1 MFCFTFLLRL
11 LYFWE
16 ICNSFSHAIRYSL
29 EEAVHFKLIKPPPH
43 DKTTDIPPIRQA
55 PDDWTP
61 TPSSTIIV
69 RIVVIALLLIIMLIF
84 KTTRPRK
91 RNFTN
96 TKQYK
101 KIYV

>member
-16 ICNSFSHAIRYSL
+16 TCNSFSHAIRYSL
-29 EEAVHFKLIKPPPH
+29 EEAVRLQLIKPPRC
-43 DKTTDIPPIRQA
+43 DEITDILPIRQA

-61 TPSSTIIV
+61 TPSSPIIV
-69 RIVVIALLLIIMLIF
+69 GIIAMALLLIIILIF

-91 RNFTN
+91 KNFTN
-96 TKQYK
+96 TKT
-101 KIYV
+101 V